1 MSDNFNP
8 YHKWLGSRAATSR
21 SNYYR
26 LLGLE
31 LGECDPD
38 VIAHAA
44 EQRMMLLR
52 TLPDSA
58 RTFLNSSSMKFLE
71 ARGCLLDSEK
81 KASLR

>member
-8 YHKWLGSRAATSR
+8 YHKWLGIPVERQPADH
-21 SNYYR
+21 YR

-38 VIAHAA
+38 VITHAA

-52 TLPDSA
+52 TLQTGDRANLSQQLA
-58 RTFLNSSSMKFLE
+58 Q
-71 ARGCLLDSEK
+71 
-81 KASLR
+81 